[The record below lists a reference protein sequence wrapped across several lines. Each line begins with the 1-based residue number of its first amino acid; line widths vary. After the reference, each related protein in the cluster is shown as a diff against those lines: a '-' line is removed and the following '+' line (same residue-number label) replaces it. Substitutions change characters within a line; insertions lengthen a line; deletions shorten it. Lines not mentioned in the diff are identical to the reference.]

1 MSFLYEIIS
10 IFIGRWILGNIGYGI
25 KRCFYFLIGSDYTR
39 KKSKPKSDF
48 GPMLD
53 MEEFSNRVIGLLTLC
68 VVIMIA
74 KILF

>member
-10 IFIGRWILGNIGYGI
+10 IFIGRWIFGNIGYGI
-25 KRCFYFLIGSDYTR
+25 KRCFYFLIGSDYIR
-39 KKSKPKSDF
+39 KKSKSDF

-68 VVIMIA
+68 VAIMIA
-74 KILF
+74 KIFF